1 MFRQELLRALFSDL
15 RGVDADP
22 DTIHFGPGTPERDIF
37 IEIAGAFEHWT
48 RDDPVNVDF
57 AAFDIFQDAFV
68 GGGLTADVMVFG
80 KAVNRDGDA
89 DARKLHPLDGN
100 GNDGAGDDE
109 RENIHA
115 AENRE
120 NAAEFLVANERLA
133 ADKRDVNRLMLADEI
148 DDAVDESVAAKIV
161 ELPKSGFAAEMRVAV
176 GITAGTGERTFASD
190 FDGEHGDFAGEDVA
204 PGGQD
209 FALGYARVRHTP
221 L

>member
-1 MFRQELLRALFSDL
+1 METATRT
-15 RGVDADP
+15 RG
-22 DTIHFGPGTPERDIF
+22 
-37 IEIAGAFEHWT
+37 
-48 RDDPVNVDF
+48 
-57 AAFDIFQDAFV
+57 
-68 GGGLTADVMVFG
+68 
-80 KAVNRDGDA
+80 
-89 DARKLHPLDGN
+89 KLHPLDGN

-120 NAAEFLVANERLA
+120 NAAEFLVADERLA
-133 ADKRDVNRLMLADEI
+133 ADQRNVNRFVFADEI

-161 ELPKSGFAAEMRVAV
+161 ELPKSGFAAEMRVAIGV
-176 GITAGTGERTFASD
+176 TAGTGERTFASD
-190 FDGEHGDFAGEDVA
+190 FDGEHGNFAGKNIA